1 MNLFF
6 LLLLLLLLLLLWLW
20 LLFFEIK
27 KPSLSSS
34 WVNKRFASFATLELK
49 EKRPTDVL
57 KQDEAH
63 NIRQLVVLRRYERR
77 QLVVEIEH
85 DYIERTREID
95 EREVGE
101 REEREYGQTAEA
113 ARYVFGDDLEID
125 DQAEKNGHVE
135 SELLA

>member
-6 LLLLLLLLLLLWLW
+6 LLLLLLLLLLWLW

-34 WVNKRFASFATLELK
+34 GVRKGFASFATLELK

-77 QLVVEIEH
+77 QLVVKIEH

-113 ARYVFGDDLEID
+113 ARYVFGDDLEIN
-125 DQAEKNGHVE
+125 DQAE
-135 SELLA
+135 